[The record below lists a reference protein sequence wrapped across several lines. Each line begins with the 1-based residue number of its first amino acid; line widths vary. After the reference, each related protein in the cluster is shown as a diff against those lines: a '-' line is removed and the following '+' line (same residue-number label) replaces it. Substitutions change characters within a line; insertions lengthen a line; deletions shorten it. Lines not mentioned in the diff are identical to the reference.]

1 MYDDLTRAGLVFQL
15 TPLMQGTMR
24 DGHLYVH
31 LTEFQLTPLM
41 RGTTGWCVNAA
52 DISTHAPHARDDQ
65 LSVGQVLTLN
75 HFNSRPSCEGR
86 RLKRTTS
93 PISTHAPR
101 MRGDP
106 MDCVQVQL
114 KYF

>member
-41 RGTTGWCVNAA
+41 RGTTGWCVNTA

-75 HFNSRPSCEGR
+75 
-86 RLKRTTS
+86 
-93 PISTHAPR
+93 ISTHAPHA
-101 MRGDP
+101 RGD
-106 MDCVQVQL
+106 V
-114 KYF
+114 

>member
-41 RGTTGWCVNAA
+41 RGTTGWCVNTADKV
-52 DISTHAPHARDDQ
+52 DISTHAPHARDDMKSFQ
-65 LSVGQVLTLN
+65 PTGDSN
-75 HFNSRPSCEGR
+75 
-86 RLKRTTS
+86 
-93 PISTHAPR
+93 ISTHAPR
-101 MRGDP
+101 MRGDFSAATK
-106 MDCVQVQL
+106 MVLQ
-114 KYF
+114 